1 MTSLGYNIDMKFPQ
15 DLLRFLYW
23 IFFKPFS
30 LHAWIWPI
38 GPRMGNTAALQASSH
53 DRSEQ
58 SLKYLALFY
67 ILVMPWLLATGTGQ
81 EEIKDEGP

>member
-1 MTSLGYNIDMKFPQ
+1 MKFPQ
-15 DLLRFLYW
+15 HLLRFLYW

-58 SLKYLALFY
+58 SLNYLALFY
-67 ILVMPWLLATGTGQ
+67 ILAMPWLLATGTGQ